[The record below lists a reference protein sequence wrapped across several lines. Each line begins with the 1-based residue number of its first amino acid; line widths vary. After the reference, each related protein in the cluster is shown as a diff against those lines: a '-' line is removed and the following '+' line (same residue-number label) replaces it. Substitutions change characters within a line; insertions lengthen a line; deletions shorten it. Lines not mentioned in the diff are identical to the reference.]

1 MSNDETVPRSPA
13 LLMRIFGWTM
23 LATLFTY
30 LLNNYL
36 VLNNELPGVTPLLN
50 GELSIPALL
59 QAGIYL
65 AGLLLA
71 VIYVMSTRTKSL
83 RSDASLINRFNSFL
97 IRAFFWA
104 VLFVGLADM
113 AISFLRVEGLLGH
126 VVGPELLKQ
135 LGRPTFRGLYVH
147 YPLIALGFFV
157 ALLTRTLGFHW
168 LTLLIVIAELT
179 IVITRFIFSYEQAF
193 MGDLV
198 RFWYAA
204 LFLFASAY
212 TLLHEGHV
220 RVDVFYAGLSRRKK
234 GRVNTVGAIV
244 LGMTL
249 CWTILIIGF
258 KGKASIIY
266 GPLTNFEVSQ
276 SGFGMYTKYLMAG
289 FLAVFAVTMLIQFV
303 SQMFES
309 YADQRQDPG
318 GKTNIEDEDGDMFDA
333 DAAPSN

>member
-1 MSNDETVPRSPA
+1 MHTDEIVPRSPA
-13 LLMRIFGWTM
+13 LLMRIFGWAM
-23 LATLFTY
+23 LATLATY

-36 VLNNELPGVTPLLN
+36 VINNELPGIIPLFKGEISTPSLV
-50 GELSIPALL
+50 

-71 VIYVMSTRTKSL
+71 IIYVMSSRSKSL
-83 RSDASLINRFNSFL
+83 RRDASIITGFNTFL
-97 IRAFFWA
+97 IRGFFWA

-113 AISFLRVEGLLGH
+113 AISFLRVEGLLGN
-126 VVGPELLKQ
+126 VVGPELVKQ
-135 LGRPTFRGLYVH
+135 LGRSTFRGLYVH
-147 YPLIALGFFV
+147 YPLIALGFFF
-157 ALLTRTLGFHW
+157 ALFTKTLGFHW
-168 LTLLIVIAELT
+168 LALLIVAAELT

-212 TLLHEGHV
+212 TLLEEGHV
-220 RVDVFYAGLSRRKK
+220 RVDVFYASLSRRKK

-309 YADQRQDPG
+309 YADMRQDPG
-318 GKTNIEDEDGDMFDA
+318 GKANSEDEDGELIEA
-333 DAAPSN
+333 DVAPSN